1 MKNGQFRRT
10 TIYAIIETGGK
21 QYKVTPGQTIEVERL
36 TAAEGSLVELDK
48 VLLLADGENVTVGT
62 PVVDGARVV
71 AKAMGEQKDDKIIV
85 FKYKNK
91 VRYRNKTGHRQIHT
105 KLMIDKILKPGEVVE
120 PVKKARRTRKKTATE
135 PAAEE
140 TKAEETKEVT
150 ESGS

>member
-1 MKNGQFRRT
+1 MD
-10 TIYAIIETGGK
+10 I
-21 QYKVTPGQTIEVERL
+21 
-36 TAAEGSLVELDK
+36 
-48 VLLLADGENVTVGT
+48 TVGT

-105 KLMIDKILKPGEVVE
+105 RLMIDKILKPGEVVE
-120 PVKKARRTRKKTATE
+120 PVKKTRRPRKKAVATE
-135 PAAEE
+135 PLAEE
-140 TKAEETKEVT
+140 PKTEETKEVT

>member
-1 MKNGQFRRT
+1 M
-10 TIYAIIETGGK
+10 YAIIETGGK

-36 TAAEGSLVELDK
+36 AAIEGSLVELDR
-48 VLLLADGENVTVGT
+48 VLLLADGDSVSIGA

-71 AKAMGEQKDDKIIV
+71 AKSLGEQKDDKIIV

-105 KLMIDKILKPGEVVE
+105 RLMIDKILKPGEVVE
-120 PVKKARRTRKKTATE
+120 PVKKPRRTRKK
-135 PAAEE
+135 AAEAE
-140 TKAEETKEVT
+140 PIAEETKEVT

>member
-1 MKNGQFRRT
+1 MNNGQFRRT
-10 TIYAIIETGGK
+10 KIYAIIETGGK

-36 TAAEGSLVELDK
+36 TASEGSLVELDR
-48 VLLLADGENVTVGT
+48 VLLLADGENISVGT
-62 PVVDGARVV
+62 PVVDGARVM
-71 AKAMGEQKDDKIIV
+71 AKSMGEQKDDKIVV

-105 KLMIDKILKPGEVVE
+105 RLMIDKILKPGEVAE
-120 PVKKARRTRKKTATE
+120 AVKKPRRTRKKAVDTE

-140 TKAEETKEVT
+140 TKEVK